1 MFNLNHTFSERRKS
15 FLCFTML
22 NERLP
27 NFVYIES
34 LNFWWLKKFLKEKI
48 TQSCPTLC
56 NPTDYTVHGILQ
68 ERIQEWVAFPF
79 SRESSKPRSPELQED
94 SLSAELPGGKK
105 AILKG
110 TEMCFLSFF
119 LKNTAQ
125 MILVFIILFLL
136 IYTFTLRLC

>member
-34 LNFWWLKKFLKEKI
+34 LNFGGLKKFLKEKV

-79 SRESSKPRSPELQED
+79 SRESSKPRSPALQED
-94 SLSAELPGGKK
+94 SLSAELPGKK
-105 AILKG
+105 AILQG